1 MHNQCFSLLRR
12 TIRLIK
18 IPLNLII
25 ILSFIVSA
33 ATPVSSVVAISS
45 SPSLKKNITSNQI
58 EENDNNYNFNLV
70 ENTSAP
76 LWSTQAISL
85 LSSSPELYIGLE
97 TLPEVNLYKESC
109 LSDSC
114 SRWVYG
120 NTFGTTVDAAVGI
133 IFKADATG
141 EIGKRMH
148 CNNAGCNGSASMFAN
163 TSDDFT
169 DFPNNS
175 TYCVANYAF
184 GLDKN
189 AICNQM
195 APSAIPLLLGV
206 DGFPSNP
213 MTNLAGGFAVGWHKS
228 VEATLRI
235 YDIHFIYYGVP
246 PSGALTRSL
255 LSSNKPKNRSGDSRE
270 CAVSGCANAQATAG
284 DPIDTRTGNFDYSL
298 VDLTLQTIAGPL
310 SFQRSYASL
319 GIDTS
324 QYPTDLGPGWT
335 HNQDTRLI
343 FEAGTVWF
351 KGHTLNQY
359 KFKDNGNYDYTPYA
373 GVLASLNY
381 DAGTSTY
388 SLKASDQSTYT
399 FTSSGQLQ
407 NWRNE
412 LEYGF
417 DYSYSNDKLYRVT
430 EVLSGRYLQF
440 NYHNGRLTSVND
452 SSSPVRT
459 VSFAYDGNGDLT
471 SFTDTRGKNWTYEY
485 DGTSHH
491 LKTLKD
497 PSILAKTILSIH
509 YDAQGRADEQ
519 FNGKNE
525 RIVKIIYNADGTSTL
540 LDAMGRTATD
550 VYDGR
555 NTNSARIDSAG
566 YMVQKS
572 YDANF
577 RPSLVKDQDN
587 RTLLYQWSVDGAN
600 LTYIKDAD
608 GNETHLQYNDS
619 NHLTQVTDPRNQVM
633 TYAYTGSLLT
643 SVTRQASSGNITT
656 IYSYTTS
663 SDAPQPVGLL
673 KTITDALNHTT
684 TFTYDAMGQLI
695 VVKDADNKETHF
707 AYDDQGRVT
716 DITDPLGRLTHTTY
730 DPAGNVTKV
739 IQNFDAARPQND
751 QNQYNL
757 TTEFTYDDLG
767 RLTQTRNTLGYSTGY
782 AYDDA
787 GRMYQFTDAY
797 GKTTT
802 SAYNAAGQVISIID
816 PLGHSAGYEYDS
828 AGRVWKVKDAQNR
841 VVLTFTYNPDGT
853 IHTETRPTDAGDY
866 IVTYN
871 AYDALK
877 RPIIICDNV
886 NHFSTVEYDAYGNPL
901 TRTDALGIVTK
912 YEYNDFGLLEAV
924 TQNYKANPGSEDD
937 PNATNVRTEY
947 TYDVIGNLTK
957 IKDANGHET
966 SYTYDVLNRLWK
978 VTNPLGKVTEYG
990 YDALG
995 NRTSLID
1002 ANNQTTFFNYDLAN
1016 RLDIIDYPSGMA
1028 DVDFGYDPLGR
1039 LIGVDDGLGHT
1050 TWVYDNLNRITS
1062 IIDPFNKTV
1071 GYGYDDDG
1079 KRTSITY
1086 PSPVSKTITY
1096 QYNTL
1101 DQLTGVLDG
1110 TTLLADYTYDIAG
1123 RLIETALGNGVTST
1137 IGYDPSGQLTSLT
1150 YATGGQMPQEDG
1162 LQQVAY
1168 SYQYDATG
1176 NRDHVEETQFFSTH
1190 FTYLP
1195 VILKAD
1201 TSVQMQITGDALE
1214 DAGSIS
1220 GMSPLDGY
1228 PPPAS
1233 DSLLQPETQEDTPS
1247 SPDNAYPAPE
1257 VTSAGDGTSF
1267 FQGAWDFLVN
1277 LFTVDT
1283 PTVSA
1288 HSDLQ
1293 SAYPA
1298 PPAGGGSAPASNQTI
1313 TYGYD
1318 ALHRLI
1324 SADYTGGLSYSY
1336 TYDKVG
1342 NRSSQ
1347 IVGGVNTAYTYDA
1360 ADRLTNAGGI
1370 AFTWDDNGN
1379 LLNDGI
1385 YSYNYDFANRLTG
1398 VNNQESSFTFGYD
1411 GLDNRYQQTVNG
1423 QTSTNTLDLAGDLS
1437 QVLLESAPQELG
1449 TSYYYGLRRISQQ
1462 KDGVTDYFLTD
1473 ALGSVRQLTDA
1484 SGDVTFRQSFDPFGN
1499 LISQS
1504 GQGGSNYGY
1513 AGEWTDASGLQ
1524 NLRARY
1530 YSPSQGRFLTKDPF
1544 SGFLSQPSTL
1554 NAYAYATNNP
1564 VLMNDPSGKIAPLL
1578 VAAGLGG
1585 LIGAGIDI
1593 GTQLYNMQPT
1603 SLGQA
1608 LRCLNWGEVG
1618 VSFGAGMIAGLTGF
1632 TVFGGMTALMGTG
1645 FFANVAAGA
1654 ISGVVAG
1661 QYGRLTGLVLSGQVS
1676 QASGTL
1682 LRPQDMILDAVLGG
1696 LGGAVGYGI
1705 QRGLS
1710 GIADD
1715 ILQGVTETAN
1725 KRLGANPG
1733 LAQNVL
1739 RPREYAAGQANPS
1752 IARMQYGNAIER
1764 MVRNRVEN
1772 SILQYFFEH
1781 VGGPNNPDFIGKS
1794 IFDGLQFDIT
1804 TPGSVASHLARPYG
1818 QGLILLLYNRPG
1830 NFMVFP

>member
-1 MHNQCFSLLRR
+1 MYNQCISLLRR
-12 TIRLIK
+12 SIRFINFSVNIVLI
-18 IPLNLII
+18 LAF
-25 ILSFIVSA
+25 ILSAS
-33 ATPVSSVVAISS
+33 TPVRPVVAQSA
-45 SPSLKKNITSNQI
+45 SPSFKNTITSNQGGKTNNNHI
-58 EENDNNYNFNLV
+58 FNSTENATSRKANL
-70 ENTSAP
+70 SI
-76 LWSTQAISL
+76 SSL
-85 LSSSPELYIGLE
+85 L
-97 TLPEVNLYKESC
+97 
-109 LSDSC
+109 
-114 SRWVYG
+114 
-120 NTFGTTVDAAVGI
+120 
-133 IFKADATG
+133 
-141 EIGKRMH
+141 
-148 CNNAGCNGSASMFAN
+148 NNASNPSYYYATSVLGAGFVGNPCPGFSGCNGTVTWYS
-163 TSDDFT
+163 T
-169 DFPNNS
+169 PNS
-175 TYCVANYAF
+175 VGVQDGLDAKVANSSHYSGGVGYRACMVVSLGQVVNLDNGTVQAF
-184 GLDKN
+184 VHQPQSITQDMGMELAVSSSEIPCDSPNWIVAAGYQEVGGWQGANWYGGSYTGDVKAIRIEVWSDGGNGFCDPRELFIDSVRVQGVAVILLD
-189 AICNQM
+189 
-195 APSAIPLLLGV
+195 
-206 DGFPSNP
+206 
-213 MTNLAGGFAVGWHKS
+213 
-228 VEATLRI
+228 
-235 YDIHFIYYGVP
+235 
-246 PSGALTRSL
+246 RSS
-255 LSSNKPKNRSGDSRE
+255 LSSNKPKDGSGDSRE
-270 CAVSGCANAQATAG
+270 CAISGCANAQATAG

-335 HNQDTRLI
+335 HNQDIRLI

-351 KGHTLNQY
+351 KGNTLNQY
-359 KFKDNGNYDYTPYA
+359 KFIDNGNQTYTPYA
-373 GVLASLNY
+373 GVLASLTY

-399 FTSSGQLQ
+399 FTSSGQLR

-412 LEYGF
+412 LEFGF
-417 DYSYSNDKLYRVT
+417 DYEYSNTKLYRVT

-440 NYHNGRLTSVND
+440 NYQNGRLTSVND
-452 SSSPVRT
+452 SSIPVRT

-497 PSILAKTILSIH
+497 PSIPAKTILSIH

-566 YMVQKS
+566 YMVQKY

-608 GNETHLQYNDS
+608 GNETHLQYDDS
-619 NHLTQVTDPRNQVM
+619 NHLTLVTDPRNQVM

-643 SVTRQASSGNITT
+643 SVTRQTSSGNITT

-663 SDAPQPVGLL
+663 FDTPQPVGLL

-695 VVKDADNKETHF
+695 LVKDADNKETHF

-730 DPAGNVTKV
+730 DSAGNVTKI
-739 IQNFDAARPQND
+739 IQIFDAARPQND

-767 RLTQTRNTLGYSTGY
+767 RLTQTRNTLGFTTGY

-787 GRMYQFTDAY
+787 GRMYQVTDAY
-797 GKTTT
+797 GKTTI

-841 VVLTFTYNPDGT
+841 VVLTFAYNSDGT

-866 IVTYN
+866 TVTYN

-877 RPIIICDNV
+877 RPISISDNV

-912 YEYNDFGLLEAV
+912 YEYNDFGLIEAV
-924 TQNYKANPGSEDD
+924 TQNYKVNPGSEDD
-937 PNATNVRTEY
+937 PNVTNVRTEY
-947 TYDVIGNLTK
+947 AYDTVGNLTK

-966 SYTYDVLNRLWK
+966 TFTYDALNRLWK

-1002 ANNQTTFFNYDLAN
+1002 ANNQTTLFNYDLAN
-1016 RLDIIDYPSGMA
+1016 RLDILDYPSGMA

-1039 LIGVDDGLGHT
+1039 LTGMDDGLGHT
-1050 TWVYDNLNRITS
+1050 NWVYDNLNRITS
-1062 IIDPFNKTV
+1062 ITDPFNKTI

-1086 PSPVSKTITY
+1086 PSPVNKTITY

-1101 DQLTGVLDG
+1101 DQLTDVLDG
-1110 TTLLADYTYDIAG
+1110 TTLLADYAYDIAG

-1176 NRDHVEETQFFSTH
+1176 NRDHVEETQFFPAH

-1201 TSVQMQITGDALE
+1201 TSAQMQITGDALE

-1233 DSLLQPETQEDTPS
+1233 DSLLQPETQEDTPT

-1257 VTSAGDGTSF
+1257 ETSAGDGTSF

-1277 LFTVDT
+1277 LFAVDT

-1342 NRSSQ
+1342 NHSSQ

-1398 VNNQESSFTFGYD
+1398 VNNQGSSFTFGYD
-1411 GLDNRYQQTVNG
+1411 GLGNRYQQTDNG
-1423 QTSTNTLDLAGDLS
+1423 QTSTNTLDLTGDLS
-1437 QVLLESAPQELG
+1437 QVLYESTPQGFG
-1449 TSYYYGLRRISQQ
+1449 TLYYYGLGRISQQ
-1462 KDGVTDYFLTD
+1462 KDGVTEYFLTD

-1499 LISQS
+1499 MISQS
-1504 GQGGSNYGY
+1504 GQSDSSYGY
-1513 AGEWTDASGLQ
+1513 AGERTDASGLQ
-1524 NLRARY
+1524 YLRARY
-1530 YSPSQGRFLTKDPF
+1530 YSPSQGRFFTKDPF
-1544 SGFLSQPSTL
+1544 PGIMTQPASLTPYT
-1554 NAYAYATNNP
+1554 YALNNP
-1564 VLMNDPSGKIAPLL
+1564 VLYSDPSGKFIPILA
-1578 VAAGLGG
+1578 
-1585 LIGAGIDI
+1585 IAGI
-1593 GTQLYNMQPT
+1593 
-1603 SLGQA
+1603 
-1608 LRCLNWGEVG
+1608 
-1618 VSFGAGMIAGLTGF
+1618 GF
-1632 TVFGGMTALMGTG
+1632 
-1645 FFANVAAGA
+1645 AAGA
-1654 ISGVVAG
+1654 IYDAYIQTNGFTNFCHYDILETLAWGVGGAAAATTATIMAVSGVG
-1661 QYGRLTGLVLSGQVS
+1661 FLGMGLQ
-1676 QASGTL
+1676 
-1682 LRPQDMILDAVLGG
+1682 
-1696 LGGAVGYGI
+1696 GAAL
-1705 QRGLS
+1705 GLS
-1710 GIADD
+1710 GLGISASLSTSLFIAGSSAVGWSSAAMVWLFSSTSS
-1715 ILQGVTETAN
+1715 IENIRQTLSAAASRAQQSVGTGSGAVYGTRVHTAFAQEV
-1725 KRLGANPG
+1725 RALGQSNLNPEVSY
-1733 LAQNVL
+1733 LARQRV
-1739 RPREYAAGQANPS
+1739 P
-1752 IARMQYGNAIER
+1752 YG
-1764 MVRNRVEN
+1764 
-1772 SILQYFFEH
+1772 
-1781 VGGPNNPDFIGKS
+1781 
-1794 IFDGLQFDIT
+1794 
-1804 TPGSVASHLARPYG
+1804 TPGSIRIDVIFGPVDNPTAAFDLKTGSAALTTSRIQQIQANLPRPN
-1818 QGLILLLYNRPG
+1818 IPVIEVRP
-1830 NFMVFP
+1830 